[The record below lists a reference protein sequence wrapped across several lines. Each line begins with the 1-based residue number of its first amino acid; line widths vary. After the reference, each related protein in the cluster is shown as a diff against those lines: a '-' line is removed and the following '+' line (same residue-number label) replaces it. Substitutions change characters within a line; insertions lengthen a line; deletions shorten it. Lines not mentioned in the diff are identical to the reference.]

1 MIKFYANKHPK
12 CLAEIS
18 LVDTVWSLMFVI
30 PEASSNVHDN
40 GTTRDSL
47 GGNTYMLQI
56 EVNKSNYSAD
66 TLLLRI
72 HSCSLKIFSTSRIS

>member
-1 MIKFYANKHPK
+1 VIKFYANKHLK

-18 LVDTVWSLMFVI
+18 LVDTAWSLKFVI
-30 PEASSNVHDN
+30 PEASSNGHDN

-56 EVNKSNYSAD
+56 EVFASVGTEEKA
-66 TLLLRI
+66 RQ
-72 HSCSLKIFSTSRIS
+72 